1 MQIQVNKI
9 KKNYSG
15 TPLFEE
21 LNFAIHSQDKI
32 GLVGQNGTGK
42 TTLLRILLGI
52 EGVDEGTVSKKKGL
66 KIGWVPQKLFNDE
79 TLVFDYICQSFIE
92 IQKIKE
98 QLRKYEEQMTLAES
112 DLERIMILYGNLQQ
126 TFEDQGGYALE
137 DRVMST
143 LKGLG
148 IGEKYQS
155 TLNQLSGGERVR
167 VELAK
172 VLVQESDLLLLDE
185 PTNHLDLAG
194 IQWLEN
200 HLKMTKKSFVV
211 ISHDRAFLDEVTKKT
226 VEIEDGQVH
235 EYPGNYTC
243 YVALKKE
250 EQEYLRKNYELQ
262 QKEIQRLKL
271 MIRRYRQWAHEGD
284 NDAFFKKAKEIER
297 RLEKMT
303 LVKPPF
309 EPKKRLKKI
318 NQGARS
324 GKEIVLAKGIGK
336 IVGDKILYSESS
348 FAIYREERVAIL
360 GDNGSGKT
368 TLLKLI
374 LGEMDLD
381 EGTLKIGPSTR
392 IGYLPQKLIFESPDA
407 RILAYTKSFIS
418 DEQKARQALAQ
429 AGFYSEDVAKRI
441 KDLSG
446 GEQVRLYLMK
456 LLQDKIN
463 FLILDEP
470 TNHLDIYVREEIEE
484 LLAQFTG
491 TILAVSHDRYFLQ
504 KNFDQGLVIEAGGIR
519 KEEMLFQL

>member
-1 MQIQVNKI
+1 MQIQINKI
-9 KKNYSG
+9 KKNFG
-15 TPLFEE
+15 GIPLFEE
-21 LNFAIHSQDKI
+21 LSFAIHPQDKI
-32 GLVGQNGTGK
+32 GLIGQNGTGK
-42 TTLLRILLGI
+42 TTLLRILLGM
-52 EGVDEGTVSKKKGL
+52 EGVDDGTVSKKKGL
-66 KIGWVPQKLFNDE
+66 KIGWVPQKLSNDE
-79 TLVFDYICQSFIE
+79 TLVFDYICQSFID

-98 QLRKYEEQMTLAES
+98 QLRKYEEQMTLPES
-112 DLERIMILYGNLQQ
+112 DLERIMTLYGNLQQ

-155 TLNQLSGGERVR
+155 SLNQLSGGERVR

-172 VLVQESDLLLLDE
+172 VLVQDSDLLLLDE

-200 HLKMTKKSFVV
+200 YLKMTKKAFVV
-211 ISHDRAFLDEVTKKT
+211 ISHDRAFLDEVTKRT
-226 VEIEDGQVH
+226 VELEDGQVH
-235 EYPGNYTC
+235 EYPGNYSR
-243 YVALKKE
+243 YVTLKKE
-250 EQEYLRKNYELQ
+250 QQESLRKNYELQ
-262 QKEIQRLKL
+262 QREIKRLQL

-297 RLEKMT
+297 RLEKIT
-303 LVKPPF
+303 LVKPPI

-318 NQGARS
+318 NQGTRA
-324 GKEIVLAKGIGK
+324 GKEILLAKEIGK

-348 FAIYREERVAIL
+348 FAIYREERVVIL

-374 LGEMDLD
+374 LGETDLD
-381 EGTLKIGPSTR
+381 EGTLTLGASTK
-392 IGYLPQKLIFESPDA
+392 IGYLPQKLTFDSPDA
-407 RILAYTKSFIS
+407 RILAYTKSFVP

-429 AGFYSEDVAKRI
+429 AGFYSADVAKRI

-456 LLQDKIN
+456 LLQKEMN

-491 TILAVSHDRYFLQ
+491 TLLAVSHDRYFLQ
-504 KNFDQGLVIEAGGIR
+504 KNFNQALVIEEGRID
-519 KEEMLFQL
+519 KQEF